1 MRVRLPRFQIIFYD
15 PNAYVINHYNLLVA
29 SKNYSKKIL
38 YSKQNMNLI
47 KILLKTG
54 ALSHYTLVK
63 YTNTRSKFFKKNVNV
78 FFIKFAIYHFK
89 NSPFFKTIR
98 LISTQSKSF
107 TITLQ
112 TIKLVTPIFKTSLFI
127 LSTPKGLLTHK
138 EALKLGTGGIL
149 ICSLN

>member
-29 SKNYSKKIL
+29 SKASSKKII
-38 YSKQNMNLI
+38 YTKQNLNLI

-54 ALSHYTLVK
+54 AISHYTVVNFKHK
-63 YTNTRSKFFKKNVNV
+63 Y
-78 FFIKFAIYHFK
+78 FIKFSIYNFK

-107 TITLQ
+107 TISLQ
-112 TIKLVTPIFKTSLFI
+112 TIKLLTPTFKTSLFV
-127 LSTPKGLLTHK
+127 LSTSKGLLTNT
-138 EALKLGTGGIL
+138 EALRLGTGGIL
-149 ICSLN
+149 ICVLN